1 MIRLEVKSGG
11 ADCLMASI
19 SGDFTHFLCWG
30 LPKPS
35 CGSYIS
41 RRTYGKY
48 RNVFF
53 LLGNIKF
60 LKEQIMYITLLGES
74 WERKQYHSEM
84 HESFASIDD
93 DQTSSEMEIIPD

>member
-1 MIRLEVKSGG
+1 MVILHISSVGG
-11 ADCLMASI
+11 YQNHHVGHI
-19 SGDFTHFLCWG
+19 SVEEHMENIEM
-30 LPKPS
+30 
-35 CGSYIS
+35 Y
-41 RRTYGKY
+41 
-48 RNVFF
+48 FF

-60 LKEQIMYITLLGES
+60 LKEQILYITLVRES